1 MLFWA
6 LPPLLLND
14 NGEVGDPKGGGGSDV
29 RELVM
34 FTMFCR
40 GLAFLPA
47 PKAKSGEGPNP
58 AAGFGRGVIG
68 GDAGSSD
75 LLSSS

>member
-1 MLFWA
+1 ML
-6 LPPLLLND
+6 LLRPPLLLND
-14 NGEVGDPKGGGGSDV
+14 NGEVGDPRGGGGSDV

-34 FTMFCR
+34 FTIFCR

-58 AAGFGRGVIG
+58 AAGFGRGVVG